1 MYINDKEIK
10 LSELEQRADEFFM
23 DYVNDIRFCEK
34 TDTERLIGKECDSI
48 INSAFGEI
56 TKEQKDAIVYA
67 EAANEELGFIKG
79 YIHAMRN
86 MLKID

>member
-10 LSELEQRADEFFM
+10 LSELEQRADEFYM
-23 DYVNDIRFCEK
+23 DFINNPKYYIRAESEK
-34 TDTERLIGKECDSI
+34 QIDKECVNL

-56 TKEQKDAIVYA
+56 TEEQSNAIMNA

-86 MLKID
+86 MLKVD

>member
-10 LSELEQRADEFFM
+10 LSELERRADEFYM
-23 DYVNDIRFCEK
+23 DYVNDIRFCTKSETEK
-34 TDTERLIGKECDSI
+34 LIDKECDNI

-56 TKEQKDAIVYA
+56 TKEQEDAIVYA

-86 MLKID
+86 MLKVD

>member
-1 MYINDKEIK
+1 MYINDKKIK

-23 DYVNDIRFCEK
+23 DYVNNIRFCEK
-34 TDTERLIGKECDSI
+34 TDTERLIDEECDSI

-56 TKEQKDAIVYA
+56 TKEQDDAITEV
-67 EAANEELGFIKG
+67 EAANQEFWFVKG

>member
-10 LSELEQRADEFFM
+10 LSELEQRADEFYM
-23 DYVNDIRFCEK
+23 DFINNPKYW
-34 TDTERLIGKECDSI
+34 TQSDTEGQIDKECDSL
-48 INSAFGEI
+48 INSVFGKI
-56 TKEQKDAIVYA
+56 TKEQSDAITEA